1 MRKSLIYLILTF
13 VFVAVFA
20 LYMIVIQ
27 GGVDTRP
34 PEIFFDGTMLEL
46 SAKAADEAYM
56 QGVSATDDK
65 DGDVTSSLVVE
76 SIKLLDSD
84 GTIRITYAA
93 FDAAGNVRKALRTAR
108 YTDYESPRFFLNRSL
123 TFAYYSGFDIFNMVR
138 AEDALDGNI
147 SHRVRITSMD
157 DSSIANVGAH
167 QVQLR
172 VTNSL
177 GETVQ
182 LVVPVEVYDPE
193 WYLASVKLDTY
204 LLYLKKGDVFNPREH
219 LDKFVVR
226 GADTDVSR
234 GIPEGIDCEIDGAV
248 NTAVP
253 GVYRVQYT
261 LTKDLNLTSYAGQAY
276 LMVVVQ
282 E

>member
-123 TFAYYSGFDIFNMVR
+123 TFAYNSGFDIFNIVR

-182 LVVPVEVYDPE
+182 LVVPVEVYAAGTYGANLTLTD
-193 WYLASVKLDTY
+193 YLIYLPVGAQLDAERFLHTYTRGSVRVPLQDGVPQGCMLQMKN
-204 LLYLKKGDVFNPREH
+204 DVR
-219 LDKFVVR
+219 
-226 GADTDVSR
+226 TD
-234 GIPEGIDCEIDGAV
+234 
-248 NTAVP
+248 VP
-253 GVYRVQYT
+253 GVYTVEYRVSQTVGTETYT
-261 LTKDLNLTSYAGQAY
+261 GYAK
-276 LMVVVQ
+276 LIVVV
-282 E
+282 EG

>member
-20 LYMIVIQ
+20 LYMIVVQ
-27 GGVDTRP
+27 GGIDTRP

-56 QGVSATDDK
+56 QGVRATDNK

-123 TFAYYSGFDIFNMVR
+123 TFAYNSGFDIFNIVR

-147 SHRVRITSMD
+147 SHRVRVTSMD
-157 DSSIANVGAH
+157 DSAIASVGMH

-182 LVVPVEVYDPE
+182 LVVPVEVYAAGTYGANLTLTD
-193 WYLASVKLDTY
+193 YLIYLPVGAQLDAEQFLHTY
-204 LLYLKKGDVFNPREH
+204 T
-219 LDKFVVR
+219 R
-226 GADTDVSR
+226 GSTKVSLQN
-234 GIPEGIDCEIDGAV
+234 GVPEGCMLQMKNDVRTD
-248 NTAVP
+248 VP
-253 GVYRVQYT
+253 GVYTVEYRVSQTVGKETYT
-261 LTKDLNLTSYAGQAY
+261 GYAK
-276 LMVVVQ
+276 LIVVV
-282 E
+282 EG

>member
-20 LYMIVIQ
+20 LYMIVVQ
-27 GGVDTRP
+27 GRVDSRP

-46 SAKAADEAYM
+46 SAKAAEEAYM
-56 QGVSATDDK
+56 QGAHATDDK

-93 FDAAGNVRKALRTAR
+93 FDSAGNVRKALRTAR

-123 TFAYYSGFDIFNMVR
+123 TFAYNSGFDIFNIVR

-167 QVQLR
+167 QIQLR

-182 LVVPVEVYDPE
+182 LVLPVEVYAAGAYGASLTLTDYLIYLPVGGQLDAERFLHTYTRGSVRVPLQDGVPE
-193 WYLASVKLDTY
+193 NCMLQIKN
-204 LLYLKKGDVFNPREH
+204 DVR
-219 LDKFVVR
+219 
-226 GADTDVSR
+226 TD
-234 GIPEGIDCEIDGAV
+234 
-248 NTAVP
+248 VP
-253 GVYRVQYT
+253 GVYTIEYRVSQTVGTETYT
-261 LTKDLNLTSYAGQAY
+261 GYAK
-276 LMVVVQ
+276 LIVVV
-282 E
+282 EG